1 MSTNAV
7 SSKET
12 YSNGKFV
19 AGLFKFLKYAV
30 LVFACLIVFIPLIV
44 VFLGSLKSNT
54 EFLSSNVFALPT
66 KVEWNNYKTAF
77 IDGKVLLGLKNTAII
92 IMISCTGTII
102 TGTMTAYV
110 LQRFHTL
117 FGKVLKTAFLLATLF
132 PAISM
137 QVTVYRIM
145 NSFHLVGTMAA
156 PIILYIGTDII
167 SIYIFIQFAGRKCYH

>member
-1 MSTNAV
+1 MSANAV

-117 FGKVLKTAFLLATLF
+117 FGKVLKTAFLLATLS
-132 PAISM
+132 PLSPC
-137 QVTVYRIM
+137 R
-145 NSFHLVGTMAA
+145 
-156 PIILYIGTDII
+156 
-167 SIYIFIQFAGRKCYH
+167 

>member
-12 YSNGKFV
+12 YYNGKFV

-110 LQRFHTL
+110 LQRFHTPVSYTHL
-117 FGKVLKTAFLLATLF
+117 TL
-132 PAISM
+132 P
-137 QVTVYRIM
+137 T
-145 NSFHLVGTMAA
+145 NSRV
-156 PIILYIGTDII
+156 
-167 SIYIFIQFAGRKCYH
+167 